1 MLHYNTINTKTL
13 ALLKAIQRVD
23 LFKNLRLV
31 GGTSLALQIGHR
43 FSIDLDLF
51 GLINSDKLSI
61 VGALGKIGKVKTI
74 QQTENINIY
83 TLDNIKVDV
92 VNYEYPWLK
101 PQLAQESLRLASL
114 PDIAAMKLAAITGR
128 GSKKDFIDIYY
139 LLKRY
144 TFEELLSFYNN
155 KYHDGATFLVLRS
168 LVYFDDANS
177 ELMPK
182 MFKSVS
188 WDVVKRDISEKLKD
202 YIDKAGD

>member
-31 GGTSLALQIGHR
+31 GGTALALQIGHR
-43 FSIDLDLF
+43 LSVDLDLF

-61 VGALGKIGKVKTI
+61 VGALNKIGKIKTI

-83 TLDNIKVDV
+83 TVDNIKVDV

-101 PQLAQESLRLASL
+101 PQLVQENLRLASL

-144 TFEELLSFYNN
+144 TFEELLLFYNN
-155 KYHDGATFLVLRS
+155 KYHDGSTFLVLRS
-168 LVYFDDANS
+168 LAYFDDANS

-188 WDVVKRDISEKLKD
+188 WDVVKRDLSEKLKE
-202 YIDKAGD
+202 YIDKSES